1 MNTFSVLKNGKN
13 MQDANYKMMKTN
25 KQLIG
30 IDLFAGAGGLS
41 LGAEMA
47 GISMR
52 YAVEADAYAA
62 ASYKRNFKNATVF
75 CEDIRKLSAD
85 KLNTQPVFI
94 IMGGPPC
101 QGFSLSNTKTR
112 DMSNPNNRMFE
123 EFLRFV
129 DKIAPTWFVFENV
142 YGLTK
147 FKNGEENIQ
156 NHIEN
161 RFRDI
166 GYTVKSKILYASDF
180 GVPQRRN
187 RLFIVGNRNGIDFE
201 FPKEFDYSVSVDEAI
216 SDLPVLGN
224 AEIQM
229 KGEYT
234 VPFEQASPY
243 AQLMRKKS
251 KAPTQNI
258 VSRNKD
264 YVVERYKYIGQG
276 ENWSSIPDRLMEN
289 YADKKRCHS
298 GIYKRLIG
306 GKPSVV
312 ISNYRKSM
320 LIHPHQD
327 RGLSVREAARLQSF
341 PDHFIFEGPVSY
353 VQQQI
358 GNAVPPLLAKAV
370 MKKILTYK

>member
-1 MNTFSVLKNGKN
+1 
-13 MQDANYKMMKTN
+13 
-25 KQLIG
+25 
-30 IDLFAGAGGLS
+30 
-41 LGAEMA
+41 
-47 GISMR
+47 
-52 YAVEADAYAA
+52 
-62 ASYKRNFKNATVF
+62 
-75 CEDIRKLSAD
+75 
-85 KLNTQPVFI
+85 
-94 IMGGPPC
+94 
-101 QGFSLSNTKTR
+101 
-112 DMSNPNNRMFE
+112 MSNPNNRMFE

-161 RFRDI
+161 RFRHI

-216 SDLPVLGN
+216 SDLPVLENG
-224 AEIQM
+224 EIQM

-243 AQLMRKKS
+243 AQLMRQKS

-276 ENWSSIPDRLMEN
+276 ENWSSIPDHLMEN

-306 GKPSVV
+306 SKPSVV

-341 PDHFIFEGPVSY
+341 PDDFIFEGPVSY

>member
-1 MNTFSVLKNGKN
+1 M
-13 MQDANYKMMKTN
+13 
-25 KQLIG
+25 
-30 IDLFAGAGGLS
+30 
-41 LGAEMA
+41 
-47 GISMR
+47 
-52 YAVEADAYAA
+52 
-62 ASYKRNFKNATVF
+62 RNFCVLL
-75 CEDIRKLSAD
+75 I
-85 KLNTQPVFI
+85 
-94 IMGGPPC
+94 
-101 QGFSLSNTKTR
+101 
-112 DMSNPNNRMFE
+112 
-123 EFLRFV
+123 
-129 DKIAPTWFVFENV
+129 KIAPTWFVFENV

-224 AEIQM
+224 GEIQM

-289 YADKKRCHS
+289 YADKKTMPQRN
-298 GIYKRLIG
+298 I
-306 GKPSVV
+306 
-312 ISNYRKSM
+312 
-320 LIHPHQD
+320 
-327 RGLSVREAARLQSF
+327 
-341 PDHFIFEGPVSY
+341 
-353 VQQQI
+353 
-358 GNAVPPLLAKAV
+358 
-370 MKKILTYK
+370 